1 MNKIYTKMLA
11 VICGLFLMS
20 TTKAQVTI
28 FSENWSSSS
37 FTTNAW
43 TFPNGQSNWLIG
55 ASYTPLGGAAP
66 NAYFNWSPSITNYS
80 IALLS
85 NTINATGY
93 TAAPITLDYL
103 LQLNN
108 FSTATLEEFKV
119 EYKTIGGTTWS
130 LVAAYNN
137 TVAGTS
143 NWAVSNATLTGMEGQ
158 VFQIKFTAFGA
169 NSFNLNGWGLDNIT
183 VKAACIPALAISLTP
198 TTLCTAGQKT
208 LTASGSNNYTWTP
221 GASTNTSI
229 VINPTVTS
237 TYSVASTNTVIG
249 CVETRTLLVGVT
261 PTITIT
267 GPTTICASSPATLT
281 ASGSTTY
288 TWNTGSANSSITVS
302 PSVTTVYNVS
312 SNSGG
317 CVGTAQ
323 HTITTAPSPTIT
335 VSGPTLV
342 CNTSTNVL
350 TASGA
355 STYSWN
361 TGATSASITITP
373 SVNTTYTV
381 TGVGSNGCSIK
392 KTTFVTV
399 SPLPN
404 LNIAGPA
411 NICSGNSATLVVS
424 GASTYTWNTG
434 ATTNSIVITPSL
446 ATTYSVTGTSTA
458 GCVST
463 KITTVSVT
471 NPTITTANA
480 FLCAP
485 SGSANLTA
493 NAFSGSI
500 INWYASPTSTVSL
513 ATGSVYASPTVTAN
527 TTYYA
532 QASNT
537 FSNTILTPTLGGNGS
552 TGNMFDVVPNSNITL
567 NAVDMSI
574 STIGTVSVEVWY
586 RPGTFVGF
594 ESANTGWI
602 SLITTTVNSP
612 GTGTLV
618 NVSGFSV
625 NLNAG
630 QTYGLY
636 VTTNGGG
643 VNYTNGTAVG
653 NTLASNG
660 DITVKQGKGGGY
672 FGVTIATRNWNGRLY
687 YIAQGCSSPMAPA
700 TVSVN
705 AAPTVSVT
713 GPSTVCAGQP
723 ANISASGATSYTWNT
738 GATTSSIAPT
748 PTANATYTVTGANG
762 TCTANVNITVSV
774 SALPT
779 VSLTASQT
787 TVCTNG
793 STVALT
799 GSPAGG
805 VYTGSNVAGSVFTPG
820 AVAGTF
826 TPSYSFTSAV
836 NGCSKSVNTSIVVK
850 SCVGI
855 DSKTASLSGLSVYPN
870 PTTGIFSLELSNG
883 AVKNIVITD
892 LTGRVILTETS
903 ASDKFNINI
912 SNFANG
918 VYFMKV
924 QSNSSV
930 EVIRIVKH

>member
-11 VICGLFLMS
+11 VLCGLFLMS
-20 TTKAQVTI
+20 STNAQVTI
-28 FSENWSSSS
+28 FSENWSTSS

-55 ASYTPLGGAAP
+55 AGYTPLGGAAP

-85 NTINATGY
+85 NTINATNY
-93 TAAPITLDYL
+93 LAPITLDYL
-103 LQLNN
+103 LQLDN
-108 FSTATLEEFKV
+108 FSTATLEQFKV
-119 EYKTIGGTTWS
+119 EYKTIAGTTWS
-130 LVAAYNN
+130 LVAAYTN
-137 TVAGTS
+137 TAAGVS
-143 NWAVSNATLTGMEGQ
+143 NWAVTNATLTGMAGQ
-158 VFQIKFTAFGA
+158 LFQIKFTAFGA
-169 NSFNLNGWGLDNIT
+169 NSFNLNGWGLDNIV
-183 VKAACIPALAISLTP
+183 VKGTP
-198 TTLCTAGQKT
+198 CMPGLSASITGGTLCAPGSKT

-229 VINPTVTS
+229 VVAPTS
-237 TYSVASTNTVIG
+237 TSIYTVASTNTVAN
-249 CVETRTLLVGVT
+249 CVQTFTLAVGVS
-261 PTITIT
+261 PNVSIT
-267 GPTTICASSPATLT
+267 GPATVCAGSPSTLV

-288 TWNTGSANSSITVS
+288 TWNTGSTSSSITVS
-302 PSVTTVYNVS
+302 PSVTTVYTVS

-317 CVGTAQ
+317 CVGAAQ
-323 HTITTAPSPTIT
+323 HTITTSPSPTIT
-335 VSGPTLV
+335 VSGSTLV
-342 CNTSTNVL
+342 CNSSTNVL
-350 TASGA
+350 SASGA
-355 STYSWN
+355 NTYSWN
-361 TGATSASITITP
+361 TGATTASITITP

-381 TGVGSNGCSIK
+381 TGVGSNGCSTK
-392 KTTFVTV
+392 KTTLVTV
-399 SPLPN
+399 SPIPN
-404 LNIAGPA
+404 INIAGPGT
-411 NICSGNSATLVVS
+411 ICSGNSATLTVS

-434 ATTNSIVITPSL
+434 ATTSSIVITPSL
-446 ATTYSVTGTSTA
+446 ATTYSVIGTSTA

-463 KITTVSVT
+463 KMTTVSVT

-480 FLCAP
+480 FLCAS

-500 INWYASPTSTVSL
+500 INWYATPTSTVSL
-513 ATGSVYASPTVTAN
+513 ATGSVYASPTVTSN

-537 FSNTILTPTLGGNGS
+537 FTNSILTPTLAGNGS
-552 TGNMFDVVPNSNITL
+552 TGNMFDVVPNANLLL
-567 NAVDMSI
+567 NKVDMSI
-574 STIGTVSVEVWY
+574 STVGTVSVEVWY

-594 ESANTGWI
+594 ESSNIGWT

-618 NVSGFSV
+618 SVSGFSL

-653 NTLASNG
+653 NTLASNS
-660 DITVKQGKGGGY
+660 DITVKEGKGGGY
-672 FGVTIATRNWNGRLY
+672 FGVTIATRNWNGRLHY
-687 YIAQGCSSPMAPA
+687 VTQGCTSPMAPA

-713 GPSTVCAGQP
+713 GPSTICAGQS
-723 ANISASGATSYTWNT
+723 ANISASGATTYTWNT

-762 TCTANVNITVSV
+762 TCSANANITVSV
-774 SALPT
+774 STLPS
-779 VSLTASQT
+779 VSITAAQT

-805 VYTGSNVAGSVFTPG
+805 VYTGSNVAGNAFTPG
-820 AVAGTF
+820 AIAGTF
-826 TPSYSFTSAV
+826 TPNYAYTSTV
-836 NGCSKSVNTSIVVK
+836 TGCSNSANVSIVV
-850 SCVGI
+850 SPCTGI
-855 DSKTASLSGLSVYPN
+855 DSKASTLSGLSVYPN
-870 PTTGIFSLELSNG
+870 PNTGIFTLELNNG

-892 LTGRVILTETS
+892 LTGRVILIETS
-903 ASDKFNINI
+903 TAGKININI

-930 EVIRIVKH
+930 EVIRVVKH